1 MPRGFSL
8 FPSRGKTNL
17 FAFNAAEV
25 FKGMEIKTPAHAYA
39 KGKQKY
45 LQSPRNWVKGY
56 CTHTHPVSEPEDFLR
71 GVIFHEKAYA
81 KTALPPLAIS
91 PSRKLPPLTTLRLT
105 IIFGTFSMDFSLISV

>member
-17 FAFNAAEV
+17 FAFSAAEV

-56 CTHTHPVSEPEDFLR
+56 CTHTHTQFPSQEIFF
-71 GVIFHEKAYA
+71 GV
-81 KTALPPLAIS
+81 
-91 PSRKLPPLTTLRLT
+91 
-105 IIFGTFSMDFSLISV
+105 